1 MSKEQKEQKIY
12 NFCGNRKLVA
22 VITIIFVLL
31 AVIGSLVLKTEVAI
45 EFKGGTIITYNYEGD
60 LNTNDVEKVIS
71 DTLGLK
77 AKVGAGENIS
87 TGESNITVEFT
98 SKEGLS
104 ADRQN
109 KLTSALSEKFADNK
123 LEILDS
129 NDVNPTTGKEFFLK
143 CLIAVIFAAFL
154 IIVYVAIR
162 FKKIG
167 GWPAGVCSVIALLHD
182 MLVVYVAFVF
192 FGFEINSNFM
202 AVILT
207 ILGYSINNTIVI
219 YDRIR
224 ENKALM
230 PKATLREITNTGCT
244 QSLTRSI
251 RTTITTLVTMIIVS
265 IVVFASGYTSLLSFS
280 VPLIFGLISG
290 AYSSLF
296 VSTTVWVAWLEK
308 AEAKKKANKSSK
320 K

>member
-1 MSKEQKEQKIY
+1 MKKEQKIY

-22 VITIIFVLL
+22 SIAVIFVLL
-31 AVIGSLVLKTEVAI
+31 AVIGTLIMKVDVAI
-45 EFKGGTIITYNYEGD
+45 EFKGGTIITYNYVGD
-60 LNTNDVEKVIS
+60 INTKDVEKVIS
-71 DTLGLK
+71 DTLNLN
-77 AKVGAGENIS
+77 AKVGTGENLS
-87 TGESNITVEFT
+87 TGENNITVEFT

-104 ADRQN
+104 AERQN
-109 KLTSALSEKFADNK
+109 QLSNALNEKFADNK

-143 CLIAVIFAAFL
+143 CLVAVLFAALL
-154 IIVYVAIR
+154 IIVYVALR

-167 GWPAGVCSVIALLHD
+167 GWPAGVCSVIALFHD
-182 MLVVYVAFVF
+182 MLVVYVAFIF
-192 FGFEINSNFM
+192 CGFEINSNFM

-224 ENKALM
+224 ENKSLM
-230 PKATLREITNTGCT
+230 PKASLREITNTGCT
-244 QSLTRSI
+244 QSLTRSV
-251 RTTITTLVTMIIVS
+251 RTTITTLGTMLIVS

>member
-1 MSKEQKEQKIY
+1 MKNEQKIY

-22 VITIIFVLL
+22 SIAVIFVLL
-31 AVIGSLVLKTEVAI
+31 AVIGTLIMKVDVAI
-45 EFKGGTIITYNYEGD
+45 EFKGGTIITYNYVGD
-60 LNTNDVEKVIS
+60 INTKDVEKVIS
-71 DTLGLK
+71 DTLNLN
-77 AKVGAGENIS
+77 AKVGAGENLS
-87 TGESNITVEFT
+87 TGENNITVEFT

-104 ADRQN
+104 AERQN
-109 KLTSALSEKFADNK
+109 QLSNALNEKFADNK

-143 CLIAVIFAAFL
+143 CLVAVLFAALL
-154 IIVYVAIR
+154 IIVYVALR

-167 GWPAGVCSVIALLHD
+167 GWPAGVCSVIALFHD
-182 MLVVYVAFVF
+182 MLVVYVAFIF
-192 FGFEINSNFM
+192 CGFEINSNFM

-224 ENKALM
+224 ENKSLM
-230 PKATLREITNTGCT
+230 PKASLREITNAGCT
-244 QSLTRSI
+244 QSLTRSV
-251 RTTITTLVTMIIVS
+251 RTTVTTLGTMLIVS

-308 AEAKKKANKSSK
+308 AETKKKANKSSK

>member
-1 MSKEQKEQKIY
+1 MKNEQKIY

-22 VITIIFVLL
+22 SIAVIFVLL
-31 AVIGSLVLKTEVAI
+31 AVIGTLIMKVDVAI
-45 EFKGGTIITYNYEGD
+45 EFKGGTIITYNYVGD
-60 LNTNDVEKVIS
+60 INTKDVEKVIS
-71 DTLGLK
+71 DTLNLN
-77 AKVGAGENIS
+77 AKVGAGENLS
-87 TGESNITVEFT
+87 TGENNITVEFT

-104 ADRQN
+104 AERQN
-109 KLTSALSEKFADNK
+109 QLSNALNEKFADNK

-143 CLIAVIFAAFL
+143 CLVAVLFAALL
-154 IIVYVAIR
+154 IIVYVALR

-167 GWPAGVCSVIALLHD
+167 GWPAGVCSVIALFHD
-182 MLVVYVAFVF
+182 MLVVYVAFIF
-192 FGFEINSNFM
+192 CGFEINSNFM

-224 ENKALM
+224 EDKSLM
-230 PKATLREITNTGCT
+230 PKASLREITNAGCT
-244 QSLTRSI
+244 QSLTRSV
-251 RTTITTLVTMIIVS
+251 RTTVTTLGTMLIVS

-308 AEAKKKANKSSK
+308 AETKKKANKSSK

>member
-1 MSKEQKEQKIY
+1 MKKEQKIY

-22 VITIIFVLL
+22 SIAVIFVLL
-31 AVIGSLVLKTEVAI
+31 AVIGTLIMKVDVAI
-45 EFKGGTIITYNYEGD
+45 EFKGGTIITYNYVGD
-60 LNTNDVEKVIS
+60 INTKDVEKVIS
-71 DTLGLK
+71 DTLNLN
-77 AKVGAGENIS
+77 AKVGAGENLS
-87 TGESNITVEFT
+87 TGENNITVEFT

-104 ADRQN
+104 AERQN
-109 KLTSALSEKFADNK
+109 QLSNALNEKFADNK

-143 CLIAVIFAAFL
+143 CLVAVLFAALL
-154 IIVYVAIR
+154 IIVYVALR

-167 GWPAGVCSVIALLHD
+167 GWPAGVCSVIALFHD
-182 MLVVYVAFVF
+182 MLVVYVAFIF
-192 FGFEINSNFM
+192 CGFEINSNFM

-224 ENKALM
+224 ENKSLM
-230 PKATLREITNTGCT
+230 PKASLREITNTGCT
-244 QSLTRSI
+244 QSLTRSV
-251 RTTITTLVTMIIVS
+251 RTTVTTLGTMLIVS

-308 AEAKKKANKSSK
+308 AETKKKANKSSK

>member
-1 MSKEQKEQKIY
+1 MKKEQKIY

-22 VITIIFVLL
+22 SIAVIFVLL
-31 AVIGSLVLKTEVAI
+31 AVIGTLIMKVDVAI
-45 EFKGGTIITYNYEGD
+45 EFKGGTIITYNYVGD
-60 LNTNDVEKVIS
+60 INTKDVEKVIS
-71 DTLGLK
+71 DTLNLN
-77 AKVGAGENIS
+77 AKVGTGENLS
-87 TGESNITVEFT
+87 TGENNITVEFT

-104 ADRQN
+104 AERQN
-109 KLTSALSEKFADNK
+109 QLSNALNEKFADNK

-143 CLIAVIFAAFL
+143 CLVAVLFAALL
-154 IIVYVAIR
+154 IIVYVALR

-167 GWPAGVCSVIALLHD
+167 GWPAGVCSVIALFHD
-182 MLVVYVAFVF
+182 MLVVYVAFIF
-192 FGFEINSNFM
+192 CGFEINSNFM

-224 ENKALM
+224 ENKSLM
-230 PKATLREITNTGCT
+230 PKASLREITNTGCT
-244 QSLTRSI
+244 QSLTRSV
-251 RTTITTLVTMIIVS
+251 RTTITTLGTMLIVS

-308 AEAKKKANKSSK
+308 AETKKKANKSSK

>member
-1 MSKEQKEQKIY
+1 MKKEQKIY

-22 VITIIFVLL
+22 SIAVIFVLL
-31 AVIGSLVLKTEVAI
+31 AVIGTLIMKVDVAI
-45 EFKGGTIITYNYEGD
+45 EFKGGTIITYNYVGD
-60 LNTNDVEKVIS
+60 INTKDVEKVIS
-71 DTLGLK
+71 DTLNLN
-77 AKVGAGENIS
+77 AKVGAGENLS
-87 TGESNITVEFT
+87 TGENNITVEFT

-104 ADRQN
+104 AERQN
-109 KLTSALSEKFADNK
+109 QLSNALNEKFADNK

-143 CLIAVIFAAFL
+143 CLVAVLFAALL
-154 IIVYVAIR
+154 IIVYVALR

-167 GWPAGVCSVIALLHD
+167 GWPAGVCSVIALFHD
-182 MLVVYVAFVF
+182 MLVVYVAFIF
-192 FGFEINSNFM
+192 CGFEINSNFM

-224 ENKALM
+224 ENKSLM
-230 PKATLREITNTGCT
+230 PKASLREITNAGCT
-244 QSLTRSI
+244 QSLTRSV
-251 RTTITTLVTMIIVS
+251 RTTVTTLGTMLIVS

-280 VPLIFGLISG
+280 IPLIFGLISG

-308 AEAKKKANKSSK
+308 AETKKKANKSSK

>member
-1 MSKEQKEQKIY
+1 MKKEQKIY

-22 VITIIFVLL
+22 SIAVIFVLL
-31 AVIGSLVLKTEVAI
+31 AVIGTLIMKVDVAI
-45 EFKGGTIITYNYEGD
+45 EFKGGTIITYNYVGD
-60 LNTNDVEKVIS
+60 INTKDVEKVIS
-71 DTLGLK
+71 DTLNLN
-77 AKVGAGENIS
+77 AKVGAGENLS
-87 TGESNITVEFT
+87 TGENNITVEFT

-104 ADRQN
+104 AERQN
-109 KLTSALSEKFADNK
+109 QLSNALNEKFADNK

-143 CLIAVIFAAFL
+143 CLVAVLFAALL
-154 IIVYVAIR
+154 IIVYVALR

-167 GWPAGVCSVIALLHD
+167 GWPAGVCSVIALFHD
-182 MLVVYVAFVF
+182 MLVVYVAFIF
-192 FGFEINSNFM
+192 CGFEINSNFM

-224 ENKALM
+224 ENKSLM
-230 PKATLREITNTGCT
+230 PKASLREITNTGCT
-244 QSLTRSI
+244 QSLTRSV
-251 RTTITTLVTMIIVS
+251 RTTITTLGTMLIVS

-308 AEAKKKANKSSK
+308 AETKKKANKSSK

>member
-1 MSKEQKEQKIY
+1 MKNEQKIY

-22 VITIIFVLL
+22 SIAVIFVLL
-31 AVIGSLVLKTEVAI
+31 AVIGTLIMKVDVAI
-45 EFKGGTIITYNYEGD
+45 EFKGGTIITYNYVGD
-60 LNTNDVEKVIS
+60 INTKDVEKVIS
-71 DTLGLK
+71 DTLNLN
-77 AKVGAGENIS
+77 AKVGAGENLS
-87 TGESNITVEFT
+87 TGENNITVEFT

-104 ADRQN
+104 AERQN
-109 KLTSALSEKFADNK
+109 QLSNALNEKFADNK

-143 CLIAVIFAAFL
+143 CLVAVLFAALL
-154 IIVYVAIR
+154 IIVYVALR

-167 GWPAGVCSVIALLHD
+167 GWPAGVCSVIALFHD
-182 MLVVYVAFVF
+182 MLVVYVAFIF
-192 FGFEINSNFM
+192 CGFEINSNFM

-224 ENKALM
+224 ENKSLM
-230 PKATLREITNTGCT
+230 PKASLREITNTGCT
-244 QSLTRSI
+244 QSLTRSV
-251 RTTITTLVTMIIVS
+251 RTTVTTLGTMLIVS

-280 VPLIFGLISG
+280 IPLIFGLISG

-308 AEAKKKANKSSK
+308 AETKKKANKSSK

>member
-1 MSKEQKEQKIY
+1 MKNEQKIY

-22 VITIIFVLL
+22 SIAVIFVLL
-31 AVIGSLVLKTEVAI
+31 AVIGTLIMKVDVAI
-45 EFKGGTIITYNYEGD
+45 EFKGGTIITYNYVGD
-60 LNTNDVEKVIS
+60 INTKDVEKVIS
-71 DTLGLK
+71 DTLNLN
-77 AKVGAGENIS
+77 AKVGAGENLS
-87 TGESNITVEFT
+87 TGENNITVEFT

-104 ADRQN
+104 AERQN
-109 KLTSALSEKFADNK
+109 QLSNALNEKFADNK

-143 CLIAVIFAAFL
+143 CLVAVLFAALL
-154 IIVYVAIR
+154 IIVYVALR

-167 GWPAGVCSVIALLHD
+167 GWPAGVCSVIALFHD
-182 MLVVYVAFVF
+182 MLVVYVAFIF
-192 FGFEINSNFM
+192 CGFEINSNFM

-224 ENKALM
+224 EDKSLM
-230 PKATLREITNTGCT
+230 PKASLREITNTGCT
-244 QSLTRSI
+244 QSLTRSV
-251 RTTITTLVTMIIVS
+251 RTTITTLGTMLIVS

-308 AEAKKKANKSSK
+308 AETKKKANKSSK

>member
-1 MSKEQKEQKIY
+1 MKNEQKIY

-22 VITIIFVLL
+22 SIAVIFVLL
-31 AVIGSLVLKTEVAI
+31 AVIGTLIMKVDVAI
-45 EFKGGTIITYNYEGD
+45 EFKGGTIITYNYVGD
-60 LNTNDVEKVIS
+60 INTKDVEKVIS
-71 DTLGLK
+71 DTLNLN
-77 AKVGAGENIS
+77 AKVGAGENLN
-87 TGESNITVEFT
+87 TGENNITVEFT

-104 ADRQN
+104 AERQN
-109 KLTSALSEKFADNK
+109 QLSNALNEKFADNK

-143 CLIAVIFAAFL
+143 CLVAVLFAALL
-154 IIVYVAIR
+154 IIVYVALR

-167 GWPAGVCSVIALLHD
+167 GWPAGVCSVIALFHD
-182 MLVVYVAFVF
+182 MLVVYVAFIF
-192 FGFEINSNFM
+192 CGFEINSNFM

-224 ENKALM
+224 ENKSLM
-230 PKATLREITNTGCT
+230 PKASLREITNAGCT
-244 QSLTRSI
+244 QSLTRSV
-251 RTTITTLVTMIIVS
+251 RTTVTTLGTMLIVS

-308 AEAKKKANKSSK
+308 AETKKKANKSSK

>member
-1 MSKEQKEQKIY
+1 MKKEQKIY

-22 VITIIFVLL
+22 SIAVIFVLL
-31 AVIGSLVLKTEVAI
+31 AVIGTLIMKVDVAI
-45 EFKGGTIITYNYEGD
+45 EFKGGTIITYNYVGD
-60 LNTNDVEKVIS
+60 INTKDVEKVIS
-71 DTLGLK
+71 DTLNLN
-77 AKVGAGENIS
+77 AKVGAGENLS
-87 TGESNITVEFT
+87 TGENNITVEFT

-104 ADRQN
+104 AERQN
-109 KLTSALSEKFADNK
+109 QLSNALNEKFADNK

-143 CLIAVIFAAFL
+143 CLVAVLFAALL
-154 IIVYVAIR
+154 IIVYVALR

-167 GWPAGVCSVIALLHD
+167 GWPAGVCSVIALFHD
-182 MLVVYVAFVF
+182 MLVVYVAFIF
-192 FGFEINSNFM
+192 CGFEINSNFM

-224 ENKALM
+224 EDKSLM
-230 PKATLREITNTGCT
+230 PKASLREITNTGCT
-244 QSLTRSI
+244 QSLTRSV
-251 RTTITTLVTMIIVS
+251 RTTITTLGTMLIVS

-308 AEAKKKANKSSK
+308 AETKKKANKSSK

>member
-1 MSKEQKEQKIY
+1 MKNEQKIY

-22 VITIIFVLL
+22 SIAVIFVLL
-31 AVIGSLVLKTEVAI
+31 AVIGTLIMKVDVAI
-45 EFKGGTIITYNYEGD
+45 EFKGGTIITYNYVGD
-60 LNTNDVEKVIS
+60 INTKDVEKVIS
-71 DTLGLK
+71 DTLNLN
-77 AKVGAGENIS
+77 AKVGAGENLS
-87 TGESNITVEFT
+87 TGENNITVEFT

-104 ADRQN
+104 AERQN
-109 KLTSALSEKFADNK
+109 QLSNALNEKFADNK

-143 CLIAVIFAAFL
+143 CLVAVLFAALL
-154 IIVYVAIR
+154 IIVYVALR

-167 GWPAGVCSVIALLHD
+167 GWPAGVCSVIALFHD
-182 MLVVYVAFVF
+182 MLVVYVAFIF
-192 FGFEINSNFM
+192 CGFEINSNFM

-224 ENKALM
+224 ENKSLM
-230 PKATLREITNTGCT
+230 PKASLREITNAGCT
-244 QSLTRSI
+244 QSLTRSV
-251 RTTITTLVTMIIVS
+251 RTTVTTLGTMLIVS

-280 VPLIFGLISG
+280 IPLIFGLISG

-308 AEAKKKANKSSK
+308 AETKKKANKSSK

>member
-1 MSKEQKEQKIY
+1 MKNEQKIY

-22 VITIIFVLL
+22 SIAVIFVLL
-31 AVIGSLVLKTEVAI
+31 AVIGTLIMKVDVAI
-45 EFKGGTIITYNYEGD
+45 EFKGGTIITYNYVGD
-60 LNTNDVEKVIS
+60 INTKDVEKVIS
-71 DTLGLK
+71 DTLNLN
-77 AKVGAGENIS
+77 AKVGTGENLS
-87 TGESNITVEFT
+87 TGENNITVEFT

-104 ADRQN
+104 AERQN
-109 KLTSALSEKFADNK
+109 QLSNALNEKFADNK

-143 CLIAVIFAAFL
+143 CLVAVLFAALL
-154 IIVYVAIR
+154 IIVYVALR

-167 GWPAGVCSVIALLHD
+167 GWPAGVCSVIALFHD
-182 MLVVYVAFVF
+182 MLVVYVAFIF
-192 FGFEINSNFM
+192 CGFEINSNFM

-224 ENKALM
+224 ENKSLM
-230 PKATLREITNTGCT
+230 PKASLREITNTGCT
-244 QSLTRSI
+244 QSLTRSV
-251 RTTITTLVTMIIVS
+251 RTTITTLGTMLIVS

-308 AEAKKKANKSSK
+308 AETKKKANKSSK

>member
-1 MSKEQKEQKIY
+1 MKNEQKIY

-22 VITIIFVLL
+22 SIAAIFVLL
-31 AVIGSLVLKTEVAI
+31 AVIGTLIMKVDVAI
-45 EFKGGTIITYNYEGD
+45 EFKGGTIITYNYVGD
-60 LNTNDVEKVIS
+60 INTKDVEKVIS
-71 DTLGLK
+71 DTLNLN
-77 AKVGAGENIS
+77 AKVGAGENLS
-87 TGESNITVEFT
+87 TGENNITVEFT

-104 ADRQN
+104 AERQN
-109 KLTSALSEKFADNK
+109 QLSNAFNEKFADNK

-143 CLIAVIFAAFL
+143 CLVAVLFAALL
-154 IIVYVAIR
+154 IIVYVALR

-167 GWPAGVCSVIALLHD
+167 GWPAGVCSVIALFHD
-182 MLVVYVAFVF
+182 MLVVYVAFIF
-192 FGFEINSNFM
+192 CGFEINSNFM

-224 ENKALM
+224 ENKSLM
-230 PKATLREITNTGCT
+230 PKASLKEITNAGCT
-244 QSLTRSI
+244 QSLTRSV
-251 RTTITTLVTMIIVS
+251 RTTVTTLGTMLIVS

-308 AEAKKKANKSSK
+308 AETKKKANKSSK

>member
-1 MSKEQKEQKIY
+1 MKNEQKIY

-22 VITIIFVLL
+22 SIAVIFVLL
-31 AVIGSLVLKTEVAI
+31 ALIGTLIMKVDVAI
-45 EFKGGTIITYNYEGD
+45 EFKGGTIITYNYVGD
-60 LNTNDVEKVIS
+60 INTKDVEKVIS
-71 DTLGLK
+71 DTLNLN
-77 AKVGAGENIS
+77 AKVGAGENLS
-87 TGESNITVEFT
+87 TGENNITVEFT

-104 ADRQN
+104 AERQN
-109 KLTSALSEKFADNK
+109 QLSNALNEKFADNK

-143 CLIAVIFAAFL
+143 CLVAVLFAALL
-154 IIVYVAIR
+154 IIVYVALR

-167 GWPAGVCSVIALLHD
+167 GWPAGVCSVIALFHD
-182 MLVVYVAFVF
+182 MLVVYVAFIF
-192 FGFEINSNFM
+192 CGFEINSNFM

-224 ENKALM
+224 ENKSLM
-230 PKATLREITNTGCT
+230 PKASLREITNAGCT
-244 QSLTRSI
+244 QSLTRSV
-251 RTTITTLVTMIIVS
+251 RTTITTLGTMLIVS

>member
-1 MSKEQKEQKIY
+1 MKKEQKIY

-22 VITIIFVLL
+22 SIAVIFVLL
-31 AVIGSLVLKTEVAI
+31 AVIGTLIMKVDVAI
-45 EFKGGTIITYNYEGD
+45 EFKGGTIITYNYVGD
-60 LNTNDVEKVIS
+60 INTKDVEKVIS
-71 DTLGLK
+71 DTLNLN
-77 AKVGAGENIS
+77 AKVGAGENLS
-87 TGESNITVEFT
+87 TGENNITVEFT

-104 ADRQN
+104 AERQN
-109 KLTSALSEKFADNK
+109 QLSNALNEKFADNK

-143 CLIAVIFAAFL
+143 CLVAVLFAALL
-154 IIVYVAIR
+154 IIVYVALR

-167 GWPAGVCSVIALLHD
+167 GWPAGVCSVIALFHD
-182 MLVVYVAFVF
+182 MLVVYVAFIF
-192 FGFEINSNFM
+192 CGFEINSNFM

-224 ENKALM
+224 ESKSLM
-230 PKATLREITNTGCT
+230 PKASLREITNTGCT
-244 QSLTRSI
+244 QSLTRSV
-251 RTTITTLVTMIIVS
+251 RTTITTLGTMLIVS

-308 AEAKKKANKSSK
+308 AETKKKANKSSK